1 MVPTVKPYDGDGV
14 TNMLLY
20 ADDETMNQRKKTLNA
35 SNIVDHQALYEITA
49 KGVNKATAIEE
60 IIKRWGYSMHEVIAF
75 GDGYNDVEMLQA
87 VKYSYAMTN
96 AQEGVRQICRYSAER
111 VEPVLKKIIEKGG
124 RV

>member
-1 MVPTVKPYDGDGV
+1 M
-14 TNMLLY
+14 
-20 ADDETMNQRKKTLNA
+20 
-35 SNIVDHQALYEITA
+35 
-49 KGVNKATAIEE
+49 
-60 IIKRWGYSMHEVIAF
+60 
-75 GDGYNDVEMLQA
+75 EMLQA

>member
-1 MVPTVKPYDGDGV
+1 M
-14 TNMLLY
+14 
-20 ADDETMNQRKKTLNA
+20 
-35 SNIVDHQALYEITA
+35 
-49 KGVNKATAIEE
+49 
-60 IIKRWGYSMHEVIAF
+60 AF
-75 GDGYNDVEMLQA
+75 GDHYNDVEMLQA